1 MTDPALD
8 QIAAAQADA
17 RNMTK
22 TPFGSDRPTSGTSPV
37 IEGYLVRLPLDN
49 RWAHPRGVPLQ
60 PMFLLM
66 PTDLWRCRDCVAA
79 YAINHS

>member
-17 RNMTK
+17 RNIMK
-22 TPFGSDRPTSGTSPV
+22 TTFGSDRPTSGTSPI
-37 IEGYLVRLPLDN
+37 IERYLVRLPLDN
-49 RWAHPRGVPLQ
+49 RWAHLRAVQLQ

-66 PTDLWRCRDCVAA
+66 PSDVWRCRDCVAA
-79 YAINHS
+79 YAANHS